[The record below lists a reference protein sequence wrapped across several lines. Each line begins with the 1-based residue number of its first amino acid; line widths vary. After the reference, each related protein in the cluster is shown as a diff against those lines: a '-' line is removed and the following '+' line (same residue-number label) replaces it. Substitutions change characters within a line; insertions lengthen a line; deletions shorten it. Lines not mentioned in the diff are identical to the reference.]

1 MSVDYDLVII
11 GNTIA
16 GFHAALQAAQ
26 SRARVA
32 LVQQGCQ
39 PQFSRHSAL
48 STLGNTFD
56 SIERMN
62 ALRVYAD
69 PIKTSSLSW
78 AEVNGWIDAIAQDQQ
93 ELYSPTILA
102 SIGVEFIEQSG
113 EFCRKPQS
121 GFVVNGRVLRSR
133 AFLIATRHRP
143 RIPEIDGLQTL
154 DYLTSE
160 SPITHLPKSLAI
172 VSHSS
177 TGAELAQTYARLGT
191 EVTLVVNQPQII
203 PNAEPEVA
211 FLLQATLETEGV
223 RILSGKIMQ
232 IRTAD
237 GKKIIQIG
245 NQTIE
250 TDEILLAMGW
260 ESELA
265 TLNLEAMD
273 VRLPMKTNAR
283 LQTNN
288 PRVYYCGSFEAA
300 VAKYEAAIAVKNALF
315 FPRHNARYSEAAKI
329 ASTDPEIAWIGLTES
344 QAIQN
349 YGKDVVVL
357 RRSFTT
363 LLKPQLRGKT
373 TGLCK
378 LIVRRNGQILGAHI
392 VGLDAGESLSA
403 LAIAIQHKIKLQQ
416 LQTAF
421 PSPTLSEMIGQLA
434 TDWKEHRSQRNTF
447 LQDSV
452 ASFLA
457 WRRSISK

>member
-26 SRARVA
+26 SKARVA
-32 LVQQGCQ
+32 LVGQDCH

-56 SIERMN
+56 SIGRTN
-62 ALRVYAD
+62 ALRVYAE
-69 PIKTSSLSW
+69 PIKTSPLSW
-78 AEVNGWIDAIAQDQQ
+78 AEVNRWIDAIAQNQQ
-93 ELYSPTILA
+93 ELYSPTLLA
-102 SIGVEFIEQSG
+102 SAGVEFIEQSG

-133 AFLIATRHRP
+133 SFLIATHHRP
-143 RIPEIDGLQTL
+143 RLPEIDTLQSL
-154 DYLTSE
+154 DYLTYE
-160 SPITHLPKSLAI
+160 SAIAQLPRSLAI
-172 VSHSS
+172 ISHSS
-177 TGAELAQTYARLGT
+177 TGVELAQIYARLGT
-191 EVTLVVNQPQII
+191 EVTLVVNQPQIL

-223 RILSGKIMQ
+223 RVLSGKIMQ

-245 NQTIE
+245 NQIVE
-250 TDEILLAMGW
+250 TDGILLAMGW

-273 VRLPMKTNAR
+273 VQLPIRTNAK

-288 PRVYYCGSFEAA
+288 PRIYYCGSFEAA
-300 VAKYEAAIAVKNALF
+300 IAKYEAAIAVKNALF
-315 FPRHNARYSEAAKI
+315 FPRYNARYSEPAKI
-329 ASTDPEIAWIGLTES
+329 ASTDPEVAWIGLTES

-349 YGKDVVVL
+349 HGKNVVVL
-357 RRSFTT
+357 HQSFTT

-392 VGLDAGESLSA
+392 VGLDAGEILSA
-403 LAIAIQHKIKLQQ
+403 FAIAIQHNIKLQH

-421 PSPTLSEMIGQLA
+421 PSPTASEVISQFVS
-434 TDWKEHRSQRNTF
+434 DWKEHRSQRNTF
-447 LQDSV
+447 IQDSV